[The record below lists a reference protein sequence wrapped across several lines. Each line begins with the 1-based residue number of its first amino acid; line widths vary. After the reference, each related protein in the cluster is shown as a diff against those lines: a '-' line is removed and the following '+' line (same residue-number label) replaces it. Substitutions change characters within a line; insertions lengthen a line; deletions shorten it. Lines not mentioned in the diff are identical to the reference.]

1 MSVCVCVKSRGSGSL
16 SIVGQAAEGSA
27 DAFEGDVAGRRAA
40 RARFDQRASTL
51 LRPPLLKRGVRLF
64 NFFPLFCIGI
74 CLFLSRARDRET
86 AARSA
91 KRGAPEMRI
100 AVSFTGGKDSV
111 LATHLVLN
119 DRLRA
124 IAGWTGERDILEHVG
139 GGNDASTPP
148 TPTPLDLRGVTI
160 DVAALV
166 TFAPPAA
173 PEDKDNEDDER
184 GFKAHPLRLVRA
196 QAAALSAGIA
206 ASANANAAP
215 PAPPPPPFLIL
226 DITPPH
232 ADTYAVQLA
241 YLRETHG
248 IEALVTGDVLD
259 VCSGFM
265 AKACNRAGVRLITP
279 LWQQPR
285 PRILSAIHALGIR
298 ALITCVDVSKFPA
311 GGPVDPIEELLG
323 REITPALWQHEGGA
337 LSRAS
342 RALGVDLCGEGGEYH
357 TAAFEAPHLFAP
369 RSKLCVE
376 LKGHAVKGGRHAHV
390 LLGERVGGDGSSDEG
405 TPRGGAR
412 GDEATRIG

>member
-1 MSVCVCVKSRGSGSL
+1 MR
-16 SIVGQAAEGSA
+16 
-27 DAFEGDVAGRRAA
+27 VA
-40 RARFDQRASTL
+40 
-51 LRPPLLKRGVRLF
+51 
-64 NFFPLFCIGI
+64 I
-74 CLFLSRARDRET
+74 
-86 AARSA
+86 
-91 KRGAPEMRI
+91 
-100 AVSFTGGKDSV
+100 SFTGGKDSV

-139 GGNDASTPP
+139 GTNASSPPPP
-148 TPTPLDLRGVTI
+148 TPTPLDLRGVPV

-166 TFAPPAA
+166 TFAPPAG
-173 PEDKDNEDDER
+173 PEDKDDDDER

-206 ASANANAAP
+206 AAANADATT
-215 PAPPPPPFLIL
+215 PALPTPFLIL

-232 ADTYAVQLA
+232 ADSYAAHLT
-241 YLRETHG
+241 YLREAHG
-248 IEALVTGDVLD
+248 VEALVTGDVLD

-265 AKACNRAGVRLITP
+265 AKACGRAGVRLITP
-279 LWQQPR
+279 LWQQKR

-298 ALITCVDVSKFPA
+298 ALITCVDVSKFPQD
-311 GGPVDPIEELLG
+311 GPVDPIHELLG
-323 REITPALWQHEGGA
+323 REITPAMWQQEQDGA

-369 RSKLCVE
+369 RSKLRVE

-390 LLGERVGGDGSSDEG
+390 LLGLVGGGSGEGDEGEG
-405 TPRGGAR
+405 TPGEAR
-412 GDEATRIG
+412 ADEATRIG